1 MGKEEIMKIHMILAG
16 AIGVILASIGLSGC
30 GSKPIDE
37 LKIVSN
43 AMEQARNAE
52 AQEYEPLDWDR
63 ARMQWDEANSLIH
76 MGKYSEARDTLAMAA
91 ASYNAARDKS
101 DRRVES
107 LQIEIKALQS
117 SIDGELKALEHDIEI
132 AKVNP
137 SLKRRVEAALPRIDE
152 TISDMNTDFG
162 QKEYLRSRMSGQ
174 EILHYIQ
181 DLEVKLGARS

>member
-1 MGKEEIMKIHMILAG
+1 MKIQMLLAG
-16 AIGVILASIGLSGC
+16 AIGIVLASIGLSGC
-30 GSKPIDE
+30 GSKPVDE
-37 LKIVSN
+37 LKIVGN
-43 AMEQARNAE
+43 AMELARNAE

-76 MGKYSEARDTLAMAA
+76 MGKYSEARDVLTMAA

-117 SIDGELKALEHDIEI
+117 SIQSELKKLEHDIEI
-132 AKVNP
+132 AKVKP
-137 SLKRRVEAALPRIDE
+137 SMKRRVEAALPRIDE
-152 TISDMNTDFG
+152 TISVMNADFG

-174 EILHYIQ
+174 EILRYIQ
-181 DLEVKLGARS
+181 DLEAKLGFRS